1 MSRESGNILA
11 GIISSLI
18 VAVMLIAPAAVADAA
33 SMQPVSNAYTISGYV
48 FVNGE
53 PTNDVLVYTSYG
65 GGSNAVTG
73 ADSAGRRG
81 YYALVMPMSDG
92 PATVIAI
99 YAKAQNVSAW
109 NYSATATIEHP
120 DTADGYDT
128 QNLYIDTSQVPVSP
142 ALMPSHGPLDNIAH
156 VVNNFIGRL
165 ADWAASIG
173 VDNASSG
180 TVVARAATFNA
191 AEVPHA
197 YLALVNA
204 SNQSDEL
211 YRAQADDHG
220 VYRFQGVKSSYNTT
234 SGAYD
239 RAYCLKAKAYGNTSE
254 GLSTP
259 FSVMQ
264 GQAAN
269 VTAVIFPKP
278 SNITMQG
285 PKRVDVN
292 SHAMYMAYVTDA
304 LGHPVADGNMIRF
317 TLSGNDTAPGQFGAK
332 WAETPAGRSIVAPTR
347 GGYAEVEY
355 GWATRT
361 GNDTINAAYRD
372 DMKVNGSITIAL
384 D

>member
-18 VAVMLIAPAAVADAA
+18 VAVMLLAPATVADAA

-81 YYALVMPMSDG
+81 YYTLVMPTSDG
-92 PATVIAI
+92 PATVIAV
-99 YAKAQNVSAW
+99 YAKAQNLSAG
-109 NYSATATIEHP
+109 NYSATATIEYP

-128 QNLYIDTSQVPVSP
+128 QNLYIDTSQAP
-142 ALMPSHGPLDNIAH
+142 APPELTPSHGPLDNIAH

-173 VDNASSG
+173 SPSG
-180 TVVARAATFNA
+180 SDTVIARAATFDA

-197 YLALVNA
+197 YMALVNA
-204 SNQSDEL
+204 SNQSEEI

-220 VYRFQGVKSSYNTT
+220 TYRFQGVKSFYNAT

-254 GLSTP
+254 GVSTP
-259 FSVMQ
+259 FSVMP
-264 GQAAN
+264 GQAVN

-278 SNITMQG
+278 SNITLQG
-285 PKRVDVN
+285 PERVDVN
-292 SHAMYMAYVTDA
+292 CHAMYMAYVTDA

-317 TLSGNDTAPGQFGAK
+317 TLSGNDTAMGQFGAK
-332 WAETPAGRSIVAPTR
+332 GAEMPAGRSIMVPTR

-372 DMKVNGSITIAL
+372 DMKVNGSIAVVL
-384 D
+384 S

>member
-11 GIISSLI
+11 GIILSLI
-18 VAVMLIAPAAVADAA
+18 IAAMLLAPAAVASVA
-33 SMQPVSNAYTISGYV
+33 PTYTISGYV

-53 PTNDVLVYTSYG
+53 PTNDVLVHTSYG
-65 GGSNAVTG
+65 GGGNAVTV

-81 YYALVMPMSDG
+81 YYTLVMTASDG
-92 PATVIAI
+92 PATVTAI
-99 YAKAQNVSAW
+99 YAKAQNVSAG

-120 DTADGYDT
+120 DTADSYDT
-128 QNLYIDTSQVPVSP
+128 QNLYIDTSQAPVSTTQT
-142 ALMPSHGPLDNIAH
+142 PSHGPLDNIAH

-173 VDNASSG
+173 SPSGSG
-180 TVVARAATFNA
+180 TVIARAATFDA

-204 SNQSDEL
+204 SNQSEEI

-220 VYRFQGVKSSYNTT
+220 IYHFQGVKSSYNAT
-234 SGAYD
+234 SGSYD
-239 RAYCLKAKAYGNTSE
+239 RAYCLEAKAYGNTSE

-259 FSVMQ
+259 FSVMP
-264 GQAAN
+264 GQAVN

-278 SNITMQG
+278 SNITLHG
-285 PKRVDVN
+285 PERVDVD

-304 LGHPVADGNMIRF
+304 LGHPVADGDRIRF
-317 TLSGNDTAPGQFGAK
+317 TLSGNDTAPGQLGAK
-332 WAETPAGRSIVAPTR
+332 GAETPAGRSIVVPTR

-355 GWATRT
+355 GWAART

-372 DMKVNGSITIAL
+372 DMKVNGSIAVAL
-384 D
+384 E